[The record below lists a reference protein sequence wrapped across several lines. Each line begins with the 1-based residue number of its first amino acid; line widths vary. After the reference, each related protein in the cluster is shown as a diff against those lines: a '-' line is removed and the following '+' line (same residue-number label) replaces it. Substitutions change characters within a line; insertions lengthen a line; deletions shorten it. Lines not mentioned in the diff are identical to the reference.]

1 MEQALLADGG
11 VEGAVAKGQDLGV
24 AADGPHACLEAH
36 QAAQPRA
43 PRAPPGVEVERGDA
57 RAEACGE
64 EARGAGE
71 PRANV
76 EDAAAGSDAGA
87 AREGLHR
94 GETAVVVL
102 VQRVEVVGRQPGAD
116 LALATER
123 VEHLGR
129 ADGMAVVEIDDAR
142 TEVGHR
148 LTLPARAPRGRVEVP
163 PTVWYKKAVSI
174 RPIHAQRSAEGA
186 MTNAGAEA
194 GAPPMKAGLED
205 VVVSTTEICFIDGH
219 KGRLVYRGYDVDDL
233 VAHSSFE
240 ETVFLLFHGRLPNRK
255 ELEAN
260 QKTLSATANR
270 RLPPKLLAMLRQLPK
285 KTTPMEVLRTGVS
298 ALSAFDPDAADNSH
312 DATLRKSMRLTA
324 QLPTLVAAWE
334 RIRRGKAPVA
344 PNPKLS
350 LAANFLYMMSG
361 KKPTELATKTFDVA
375 LILHADHEFNASTF
389 AARVTAATL
398 SDVHSAVVSGIGAL
412 KGPLHGGANEQ
423 VMLMVEKI
431 KDPAKAEAWI
441 RKAIADK
448 MRIMGFGHRVYRV
461 EDPRAKHLRRLALEL
476 GRQAGSTANVEILET
491 MARVVSAEKHIF
503 PNVDLFSGAAYAS
516 MGIPTDQF
524 TPIFAMS
531 RVAGWAAHVLE
542 QHGNNR
548 LIRPR
553 GEYTGA
559 RDLKYVPLANR

>member
-1 MEQALLADGG
+1 MGSGG
-11 VEGAVAKGQDLGV
+11 
-24 AADGPHACLEAH
+24 
-36 QAAQPRA
+36 
-43 PRAPPGVEVERGDA
+43 RG
-57 RAEACGE
+57 
-64 EARGAGE
+64 
-71 PRANV
+71 
-76 EDAAAGSDAGA
+76 
-87 AREGLHR
+87 
-94 GETAVVVL
+94 
-102 VQRVEVVGRQPGAD
+102 
-116 LALATER
+116 
-123 VEHLGR
+123 
-129 ADGMAVVEIDDAR
+129 
-142 TEVGHR
+142 
-148 LTLPARAPRGRVEVP
+148 
-163 PTVWYKKAVSI
+163 
-174 RPIHAQRSAEGA
+174 
-186 MTNAGAEA
+186 
-194 GAPPMKAGLED
+194 GLED
-205 VVVSTTEICFIDGH
+205 IVVSTSDICFIDGRE
-219 KGRLVYRGYDVDDL
+219 GRLVYRGFDVNDL
-233 VAHSSFE
+233 VEHSSFE
-240 ETVFLLFHGRLPNRK
+240 EVIFLLWHGGLPSKK
-255 ELEAN
+255 ELVAHTKALN
-260 QKTLSATANR
+260 ATSTR
-270 RLPPKLLAMLRQLPK
+270 KLPPGIVSLLKALPK

-298 ALSAFDPDAADNSH
+298 ALSAYDPDAADNSK
-312 DATLRKSMRLTA
+312 DATARKALRLTA
-324 QLPTLVAAWE
+324 QMPTLVAAWE

-476 GRQAGSTANVEILET
+476 GPQAAHTPNLEILET

-531 RVAGWAAHVLE
+531 RVAGGAAPVLE
-542 QHGNNR
+542 EHGDNR
-548 LIRPR
+548 LMRPR